1 MASASS
7 VPFLSGGIAVL
18 TALVAMALV
27 VFKNQVEF
35 ISPFMMSIIIL
46 ITIPLTGYLL
56 TFLGTSVYQYEKC
69 KKLDMKSNAMSSL
82 AVLGTVGLASSIL
95 AFENFPIFKY
105 VFGEYAPRN
114 PLTGEEYPSNSTEYM
129 KAMENENHYKIQWF
143 SNIVKSVLPVYVS
156 EPVKDGF
163 AYAYW
168 IFFLTLLPSYFL
180 MSLQGAC

>member
-7 VPFLSGGIAVL
+7 VPFLSGGIAML
-18 TALVAMALV
+18 TALVAMGLV

-35 ISPFMMSIIIL
+35 ISPLKMTIIIL

-56 TFLGTSVYQYEKC
+56 TVLGSSVYQYEKC
-69 KKLDMKSNAMSSL
+69 KKLDMKSNAISGL
-82 AVLGTVGLASSIL
+82 AVLGTLGVASSVL
-95 AFENFPIFKY
+95 AFENLPIFKY

-143 SNIVKSVLPVYVS
+143 SNIVKSVLPIYVS

-168 IFFLTLLPSYFL
+168 IFFLSLLPSYFL
-180 MSLQGAC
+180 MSLKGTC

>member
-7 VPFLSGGIAVL
+7 IPFLSAGISIL
-18 TALVAMALV
+18 TAFVAMVLV
-27 VFKNQVEF
+27 VYKNQIEF
-35 ISPFMMSIIIL
+35 LSPTMMSIIIL

-56 TFLGTSVYQYEKC
+56 TFLGTSIYQYEKC
-69 KKLDMKSNAMSSL
+69 KKMDMKSNAISSL
-82 AVLGTVGLASSIL
+82 AVLGSLGVASSVL
-95 AFENFPIFKY
+95 GFENVPIFKY

-129 KAMENENHYKIQWF
+129 KAIENENHYKIQWF
-143 SNIVKSVLPVYVS
+143 SNIVKSALPVYVS
-156 EPVKDGF
+156 ESVKDGF

-180 MSLQGAC
+180 MSLQSAC